1 MPTIGD
7 SVTRAKRLLHSN
19 TRTEFDALDAETSA
33 AATTINLKYQT
44 DGIRAGSYISVGDV
58 SQGFETMY
66 VHSRNGEYATVMRGV
81 DGSTA
86 PATFSQ
92 GTLIEVEPRFTGHQI
107 LEAVRDAVRSLP
119 PNLYGISTLE
129 TTVTTTGS
137 AVNFDL
143 SSTGYLHV
151 LQALRSPRSQRDRW
165 IKANVKIYEHPAD
178 LLDSNSTD
186 FASGYSLV
194 VQEGL
199 EKDVTIRVTYAHPFV
214 DGTLDLDTDLVTTV
228 KMQSQMQDIPALG
241 AAASLMLA
249 DESTRLD
256 LHAKG
261 DSRGDAALNAGDR
274 TQYSRNLQF
283 QFDRRVSQEA
293 RRLMAL
299 YGVRADGA
307 TSSVFP
313 TTIR

>member
-19 TRTEFDALDAETSA
+19 TRTEFDALDAA
-33 AATTINLKYQT
+33 ILVGATTINLKYQT
-44 DGIRAGSYISVGDV
+44 DGIRAGSYISVGDTT
-58 SQGFETMY
+58 QGFETMY
-66 VHSRNGEYATVMRGV
+66 VHSRNGEYATVMRAV
-81 DGSTA
+81 DGSA
-86 PATFSQ
+86 AVAFDAD
-92 GTLIEVEPRFTGHQI
+92 TLIEVEPRFTGHQI

-165 IKANVKIYEHPAD
+165 IKANVKIYS
-178 LLDSNSTD
+178 DSNTTD

-214 DGTLDLDTDLVTTV
+214 DGTLALDTDLVTTV

>member
-44 DGIRAGSYISVGDV
+44 DGIRAGSYISVGDTT
-58 SQGFETMY
+58 QGYETMY
-66 VHSRNGEYATVMRGV
+66 VHSRNGEYATVMRAV
-81 DGSTA
+81 DGSA
-86 PATFSQ
+86 AVAFDAD
-92 GTLIEVEPRFTGHQI
+92 TLIEVEPRFTGHQI

-165 IKANVKIYEHPAD
+165 IKANVKIYS
-178 LLDSNSTD
+178 DSNTTD

-214 DGTLDLDTDLVTTV
+214 DGTLALDTDLVTTV

-256 LHAKG
+256 LHAAG

>member
-19 TRTEFDALDAETSA
+19 TRTEFDALDAEILA

-44 DGIRAGSYISVGDV
+44 DGIRAGSYISVGDAT
-58 SQGFETMY
+58 QGYETMY

-81 DGSTA
+81 DGSTI
-86 PATFSQ
+86 PDTFDA

-107 LEAVRDAVRSLP
+107 LEAVRDALRSLP

-137 AVNFDL
+137 AVNFDI

-165 IKANVKIYEHPAD
+165 IKANVKIYS
-178 LLDSNSTD
+178 DSNTTD

-256 LHAKG
+256 LHAAG

>member
-19 TRTEFDALDAETSA
+19 TRTEFDALDAEILA

-44 DGIRAGSYISVGDV
+44 DGIRAGSYISVGDAT
-58 SQGFETMY
+58 QGYETMY

-81 DGSTA
+81 DGSTI
-86 PATFSQ
+86 PDTFDA

-137 AVNFDL
+137 AVNFDI

-165 IKANVKIYEHPAD
+165 IKANVKIYS
-178 LLDSNSTD
+178 DSNTTD

-256 LHAKG
+256 LHAAG

>member
-19 TRTEFDALDAETSA
+19 TRTEFDALDAEILA

-44 DGIRAGSYISVGDV
+44 DGIRAGSYISVGDAT
-58 SQGFETMY
+58 QGYETMY

-81 DGSTA
+81 DGSTI
-86 PATFSQ
+86 PDTFDA

-129 TTVTTTGS
+129 TTVATTGS
-137 AVNFDL
+137 AVNFDI

-151 LQALRSPRSQRDRW
+151 LQAVRSPRSQRDRW

-256 LHAKG
+256 LHAAG

>member
-19 TRTEFDALDAETSA
+19 TRTEFDALDAA
-33 AATTINLKYQT
+33 VLVGATTINLKYQT
-44 DGIRAGSYISVGDV
+44 DGIRAGSYISVGDTT
-58 SQGFETMY
+58 QGFETMY
-66 VHSRNGEYATVMRGV
+66 VHSRNGEYATVMRAV
-81 DGSTA
+81 DGSAAVAFT
-86 PATFSQ
+86 T

-151 LQALRSPRSQRDRW
+151 LQAVRSPRSQRDRW

>member
-19 TRTEFDALDAETSA
+19 TRTEFDALDAEILA

-44 DGIRAGSYISVGDV
+44 DGIRAGSYISVGDAT
-58 SQGFETMY
+58 QGYETMY

-81 DGSTA
+81 DGSTI
-86 PATFSQ
+86 PDTFDA

-137 AVNFDL
+137 AVNFDI

-151 LQALRSPRSQRDRW
+151 LQAVRSPRSQRDRW
-165 IKANVKIYEHPAD
+165 IKANVKIYS
-178 LLDSNSTD
+178 DSNTTD

-256 LHAKG
+256 LHAAG

>member
-19 TRTEFDALDAETSA
+19 TRTEFDALDAEILA

-44 DGIRAGSYISVGDV
+44 DGIRAGSYISVGDAT
-58 SQGFETMY
+58 QGYETMY
-66 VHSRNGEYATVMRGV
+66 VHSRNGEYATVMRAV

-86 PATFSQ
+86 VAFTI

-129 TTVTTTGS
+129 TTVATTGS
-137 AVNFDL
+137 AVNFDI

-165 IKANVKIYEHPAD
+165 IKANVKIYS
-178 LLDSNSTD
+178 DSNTTD

-256 LHAKG
+256 LHAAG

>member
-19 TRTEFDALDAETSA
+19 TRTEFDALDAA
-33 AATTINLKYQT
+33 ILVGATTINLKYQT
-44 DGIRAGSYISVGDV
+44 DGIRAGSYISVGDTT
-58 SQGFETMY
+58 QGFETMY
-66 VHSRNGEYATVMRGV
+66 VHSRNGEYATVMRAV
-81 DGSTA
+81 DGSA
-86 PATFSQ
+86 AVAFDAD
-92 GTLIEVEPRFTGHQI
+92 TLIEVEPRFTGHQI

-137 AVNFDL
+137 VVNFDL

-151 LQALRSPRSQRDRW
+151 LQAVRSPRSQRDRW
-165 IKANVKIYEHPAD
+165 IKANVKIYS
-178 LLDSNSTD
+178 DSNTTD

-214 DGTLDLDTDLVTTV
+214 DGTLALDTDLVTTV

-256 LHAKG
+256 LHAAG